1 MTKVVLADVQ
11 DGVTKGEALFSALDD
26 VARQKAL
33 RYLRKE
39 DQVRSALASLLIRK
53 EVGDGLIRN
62 GPFGKPFI
70 EGKASFNVSH
80 SQNWVGICVDNEEI
94 GFDLEWIPR
103 CDLSIARVA
112 FTEEERT
119 LIVDRGSFAYAWT
132 RKEAVAKCLGRGIES
147 PSSVGV
153 SSLNENDCSYKG
165 ERYFL
170 AQWEQ
175 GEYVFCVAKKT
186 PVTLEPISVVD
197 VASLIG

>member
-11 DGVTKGEALFSALDD
+11 DGVSKGEALFAALDD

-70 EGKASFNVSH
+70 EGKASFNISH

-103 CDLSIARVA
+103 CDLSIARAA
-112 FTEEERT
+112 FTEEERA
-119 LIVDRGSFAYAWT
+119 LIVDQDSFAHAWT

-153 SSLNENDCSYKG
+153 SSLNEIGCSYKG

-170 AQWEQ
+170 AQWDQ